1 LLDGAADVVVLLSL
15 AEACGVVAKP
25 GSGVSRRDGPTYLT
39 QRERIENGMRKAG
52 VPEE

>member
-25 GSGVSRRDGPTYLT
+25 GSGVGRRDGPTYLT

-52 VPEE
+52 VPEV

>member
-1 LLDGAADVVVLLSL
+1 VVVLLSL

-25 GSGVSRRDGPTYLT
+25 GSGVGRRDAPTYLT
-39 QRERIENGMRKAG
+39 QRERIGNGVHKAR

>member
-1 LLDGAADVVVLLSL
+1 VVALLSL

-25 GSGVSRRDGPTYLT
+25 GSGAGRRDVPTDLT
-39 QRERIENGMRKAG
+39 QRERIANGVHEAG